1 MNIKISNIVFTV
13 SLIGLKAV
21 GNVEE
26 GFCIKFK

>member
-1 MNIKISNIVFTV
+1 MDFKISNLAFTV

-26 GFCIKFK
+26 GFCIIFK